1 MAAHSTLMGGS
12 IAWRRINCN
21 ASYALEE
28 AAPEPPVSSYAQK
41 GTMLHSVMQHVLD
54 NEVDPMTMI
63 GFTEE
68 GQTLTVDDVQDLI
81 QPALDDF
88 DRLLMNY
95 DIEEFDLITEASVQY
110 RGMNAFGTCD
120 VIVST
125 PKWLI
130 FVDWKFGKGVLVK
143 GGAQNAQLKF
153 YAGAARET
161 PGTKELFQRDVK
173 SVVLA
178 IIQPPAAEKGQDS
191 LTFGEIFEDEL
202 DGFVEDVR
210 AAVKRIRTEDNLEPR
225 AGKWCRFCNAAPTCP
240 AKLGEVQAL
249 LTLDPKTRIID
260 PIELGS
266 LVRRADEMETW
277 IKAVRSTA
285 RNELQRGRVVDGFK
299 LAEKRA
305 TRKWIDEDQAENL
318 LIDAGVALLE
328 LHDRK
333 LVSPRRAERLLKT
346 AGGDP
351 KAIEEV
357 VTRQSSGTT
366 MVPEDD
372 PRPAITNRRDG
383 SNLDLP
389 VPSKTQ
395 S

>member
-1 MAAHSTLMGGS
+1 
-12 IAWRRINCN
+12 
-21 ASYALEE
+21 
-28 AAPEPPVSSYAQK
+28 
-41 GTMLHSVMQHVLD
+41 
-54 NEVDPMTMI
+54 
-63 GFTEE
+63 
-68 GQTLTVDDVQDLI
+68 
-81 QPALDDF
+81 
-88 DRLLMNY
+88 
-95 DIEEFDLITEASVQY
+95 
-110 RGMNAFGTCD
+110 
-120 VIVST
+120 
-125 PKWLI
+125 
-130 FVDWKFGKGVLVK
+130 
-143 GGAQNAQLKF
+143 
-153 YAGAARET
+153 
-161 PGTKELFQRDVK
+161 
-173 SVVLA
+173 
-178 IIQPPAAEKGQDS
+178 
-191 LTFGEIFEDEL
+191 
-202 DGFVEDVR
+202 
-210 AAVKRIRTEDNLEPR
+210 
-225 AGKWCRFCNAAPTCP
+225 
-240 AKLGEVQAL
+240 
-249 LTLDPKTRIID
+249 
-260 PIELGS
+260 
-266 LVRRADEMETW
+266 METW

-318 LIDAGVALLE
+318 LIDAGGALLE